1 MYEGLALD
9 RFSVG
14 LTQNAVK
21 FRLFFF
27 FLTMLGEPVQ

>member
-1 MYEGLALD
+1 MYEGLAFD

-21 FRLFFF
+21 FRLFF
-27 FLTMLGEPVQ
+27 LTMLGETVQ